1 VKGSNDYGM
10 MEEIL
15 ERRVVRGLNE
25 EDLPDLLVVDGGKGQ
40 MNVALRVLERLG
52 VEGVGVLGLAKVK
65 DESRKK
71 RIRGEERVYAPNLPE
86 PLLLRDRTNPLHL
99 LERIRDEAHRFAIT
113 YHKKLRSKRLET
125 SMLDG
130 VPGVG
135 PVLKRRLL
143 RAFGSVAGVRDADA
157 SELSAVQGVS
167 RGLAARI
174 KEYLQQRS

>member
-1 VKGSNDYGM
+1 
-10 MEEIL
+10 
-15 ERRVVRGLNE
+15 
-25 EDLPDLLVVDGGKGQ
+25 
-40 MNVALRVLERLG
+40 MNVALDVLKRLG
-52 VEGVGVLGLAKVK
+52 AEGVGVLGIAKVK
-65 DESRKK
+65 DATRKK

-113 YHKKLRSKRLET
+113 YHRKLRSKRLET
-125 SMLDG
+125 SILDG

-143 RAFGSVAGVRDADA
+143 RVFGSVDGIREADA

-167 RGLAARI
+167 PDLAARI
-174 KEYLQQRS
+174 KKHLQQRP